1 MSDAIEN
8 ADEGLETGADT
19 AAPAPAGA
27 DAPQDSDPLA
37 SVETAARA
45 GGWVPKD
52 EWKGDPEKWVDAPG
66 FVLKAAEILPH
77 VNQALR
83 EAKSE
88 IRDVKKTLASFAEHH
103 NKTEQRAYE
112 RAFREI
118 QDRIDASASVGDVQG
133 VRNATDELI
142 ELQKDVA
149 KPAAAQ
155 SGASPEFS
163 AWQDENAWYGKDKP
177 LSAAFD
183 ALCKEV
189 FDDGYTT
196 PKAGLKEAMSR
207 LKADYPHKFE
217 NPARKQAPPVEGGG
231 APPRARGKGYA
242 DLPPDAKAMC
252 DDFVK
257 RIPGFKRETY
267 VKDFFGS

>member
-8 ADEGLETGADT
+8 ADDVVDGAAT
-19 AAPAPAGA
+19 AAPV
-27 DAPQDSDPLA
+27 DANTSQDTDPLA

-52 EWKGDPEKWVDAPG
+52 EWKGDADKWVDAPG

-112 RAFREI
+112 RAFRDI
-118 QDRIDASASVGDVQG
+118 QERLDASAAAGDVQG

-142 ELQKDVA
+142 ELQKDA
-149 KPAAAQ
+149 SKP
-155 SGASPEFS
+155 GADQNAGSPEFA
-163 AWQDENAWYGKDKP
+163 AWQDDNAWYGKDKP

-183 ALCKEV
+183 ALCREV
-189 FDDGYTT
+189 VEDGYTT
-196 PKAGLKEAMSR
+196 PKAGLKEAMTR
-207 LKADYPHKFE
+207 LKAEFPQKFE
-217 NPARKQAPPVEGGG
+217 NPARKQAPSVEGAG
-231 APPRARGKGYA
+231 APPRAKGKGYS

-257 RIPGFKRETY
+257 RVPGFSRDRY
-267 VKDFFGS
+267 CKDFFS

>member
-8 ADEGLETGADT
+8 ADEGEITAGADT
-19 AAPAPAGA
+19 GALAGA

-52 EWKGDPEKWVDAPG
+52 EWKGDPEKWVNAPG

-83 EAKSE
+83 ESKAE
-88 IRDVKKTLASFAEHH
+88 MREVKKTLASFAEHH

-118 QDRIDASASVGDVQG
+118 QERIDASASVGDVQG

-142 ELQKDVA
+142 ELNKDA
-149 KPAAAQ
+149 SKPAAAQ
-155 SGASPEFS
+155 STGTPEFT
-163 AWQDENAWYGKDKP
+163 AWQDDNAWYGKDKP

-189 FDDGYTT
+189 FEDGYTT
-196 PKAGLKEAMSR
+196 PKSGLKEAMSR
-207 LKADYPHKFE
+207 LKVEYPHKFE
-217 NPARKQAPPVEGGG
+217 NPNRRQAPTVEGAG

-257 RIPGFKRETY
+257 RVPGFTREKY
-267 VKDFFGS
+267 AKDFFS